1 MESVYRLQTTAC
13 ATPEIINE
21 YNAIVEE
28 MIQRKQGSL
37 RSDILNSLIA
47 RLEIID
53 HVSEISVCRDPDDD
67 KFIEC
72 AVDGKAVF
80 IVSGDKD
87 LLSLESYKDVE
98 IITAADFCSR
108 YLN

>member
-1 MESVYRLQTTAC
+1 
-13 ATPEIINE
+13 
-21 YNAIVEE
+21 
-28 MIQRKQGSL
+28 MIQRKQGNL
-37 RSDILNSLIA
+37 RSDILSGLIA

-53 HVSEISVCRDPDDD
+53 PISEISVCRDPDDD
-67 KFIEC
+67 KFIGC

-87 LLSLESYKDVE
+87 LLSLESYKDIE